1 MKPEDIKDEKL
12 RKRLEEQGA
21 FEDNENFY
29 MRLKK
34 AMQEGRRVEVYA
46 KGTYKGV
53 SGFVVNI
60 SHGIVDIE
68 TSTAIA
74 SIMLSDIRRI
84 SVFKVE
90 GHAETE
96 GKKEDGEGEKKDQ

>member
-21 FEDNENFY
+21 FEDNQNFY

-34 AMQEGRRVEVYA
+34 AMQEGRRVEIYTR
-46 KGTYKGV
+46 GTYKGV
-53 SGFVVNI
+53 SGYIVHIGHGVV
-60 SHGIVDIE
+60 DME
-68 TSTAIA
+68 TSTSVVSVLLA
-74 SIMLSDIRRI
+74 DIRRI

-90 GHAETE
+90 ERGE
-96 GKKEDGEGEKKDQ
+96 KEAEGESEKGKQ